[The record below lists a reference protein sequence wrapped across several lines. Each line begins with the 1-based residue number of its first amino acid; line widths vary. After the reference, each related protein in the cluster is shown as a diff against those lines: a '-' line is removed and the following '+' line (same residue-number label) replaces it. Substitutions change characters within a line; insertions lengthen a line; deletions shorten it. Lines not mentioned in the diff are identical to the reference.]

1 MECTHVATVCSGAV
15 SRPPVA
21 AWSTHGTTCIATA
34 GVLPSNVAIWKLTAS
49 NKEVSR
55 NQYIHSIVLVL
66 NLYIFSWYSIYIY
79 YLYMVLNLFIYL
91 LSCGCC
97 ISAPEYTNQTQQ

>member
-1 MECTHVATVCSGAV
+1 MNFEFDAGRVQEVMECTHVATVCTGAV

-55 NQYIHSIVLVL
+55 NQYISGIVLVL
-66 NLYIFSWYSIYIY
+66 RL
-79 YLYMVLNLFIYL
+79 YL

-97 ISAPEYTNQTQQ
+97 ISAPGYTDQTQQ